1 MILCHKVRTFACLLK
16 QDGKD
21 TYQRQDIPPVYFGRR
36 DCPCRGPRCIREDV
50 MQEEGNPLFV
60 VMLNGAF
67 MFASDLLRAIDVPCE
82 VAFMRMKSYQGTAS
96 TGTVDLLQDMHAEIS
111 GRTVIVIEDIVDT
124 GATIHALLEHLQRR
138 RPKCV
143 KIASLLFKPESL
155 QYDVPVDYVAFEI
168 PRDFIVGYGLD
179 YDEEGRNL
187 KDIYVIDN

>member
-1 MILCHKVRTFACLLK
+1 MEKIHIKDKTFRPYISGEEIARAV
-16 QDGKD
+16 D
-21 TYQRQDIPPVYFGRR
+21 RVA
-36 DCPCRGPRCIREDV
+36 RCIREDV
-50 MQEEGNPLFV
+50 RQEEGTPLFV

-124 GATIHALLEHLQRR
+124 GATMHALLEHLQRR

-155 QYDVPVDYVAFEI
+155 QYAVPVDYVAFEI
-168 PRDFIVGYGLD
+168 TRDFIVGYGLD

>member
-1 MILCHKVRTFACLLK
+1 MEKIHIKDKTFRPYISGEEIARAV
-16 QDGKD
+16 D
-21 TYQRQDIPPVYFGRR
+21 RVA
-36 DCPCRGPRCIREDV
+36 RCIREDV

-187 KDIYVIDN
+187 KDVYVIDN

>member
-1 MILCHKVRTFACLLK
+1 MEKIHIKNKTFHPYISGEEIARAV
-16 QDGKD
+16 D
-21 TYQRQDIPPVYFGRR
+21 RVA
-36 DCPCRGPRCIREDV
+36 RCIREDV
-50 MQEEGNPLFV
+50 RQEEGTPLFV

-124 GATIHALLEHLQRR
+124 GATMHALLEHLQRR

>member
-1 MILCHKVRTFACLLK
+1 MDRVA
-16 QDGKD
+16 
-21 TYQRQDIPPVYFGRR
+21 
-36 DCPCRGPRCIREDV
+36 RCIREDV

-124 GATIHALLEHLQRR
+124 GATMHALLEHLQRR

>member
-1 MILCHKVRTFACLLK
+1 MEKIHIKDKTFRPYISGEEIARAV
-16 QDGKD
+16 D
-21 TYQRQDIPPVYFGRR
+21 RVA
-36 DCPCRGPRCIREDV
+36 RCIREDV

-124 GATIHALLEHLQRR
+124 GATMHALLEHLQRR

-155 QYDVPVDYVAFEI
+155 QYDVPIDYVAFEI

>member
-1 MILCHKVRTFACLLK
+1 MEKIHIKDKTFRPYISGEEIARAV
-16 QDGKD
+16 D
-21 TYQRQDIPPVYFGRR
+21 RVA
-36 DCPCRGPRCIREDV
+36 RCIREDV
-50 MQEEGNPLFV
+50 SQEEGTPLFV

-124 GATIHALLEHLQRR
+124 GATMHALLEHLQRR

>member
-1 MILCHKVRTFACLLK
+1 MEKIHIKDKTFRPYISGEEIARAV
-16 QDGKD
+16 D
-21 TYQRQDIPPVYFGRR
+21 RVA
-36 DCPCRGPRCIREDV
+36 RCIREDV
-50 MQEEGNPLFV
+50 RQEEGTPLFV

-124 GATIHALLEHLQRR
+124 GATMHALLEHLQRR

-179 YDEEGRNL
+179 YEEEGRNL

>member
-1 MILCHKVRTFACLLK
+1 MEKIHIKDKTFRPYISGEEIARAV
-16 QDGKD
+16 D
-21 TYQRQDIPPVYFGRR
+21 RVA
-36 DCPCRGPRCIREDV
+36 RCIREDV
-50 MQEEGNPLFV
+50 RQEEGTPLFV

-124 GATIHALLEHLQRR
+124 GATMHALLEHLQRC

>member
-1 MILCHKVRTFACLLK
+1 MEKIHIKDKTFRPYISGEEIARAV
-16 QDGKD
+16 D
-21 TYQRQDIPPVYFGRR
+21 RVA
-36 DCPCRGPRCIREDV
+36 RCIREDV
-50 MQEEGNPLFV
+50 RQEEGTPLFV

-67 MFASDLLRAIDVPCE
+67 MYASDLLRAIDVPCE

>member
-1 MILCHKVRTFACLLK
+1 MEKIHIKDKTFRPYISGEEIARAV
-16 QDGKD
+16 D
-21 TYQRQDIPPVYFGRR
+21 RVA
-36 DCPCRGPRCIREDV
+36 RCIREDV
-50 MQEEGNPLFV
+50 RQEEGNPLFV

-124 GATIHALLEHLQRR
+124 GATMHALLEHLQRR

>member
-1 MILCHKVRTFACLLK
+1 MEKIHIKDKTFRPYISGEEIARAV
-16 QDGKD
+16 D
-21 TYQRQDIPPVYFGRR
+21 RVA
-36 DCPCRGPRCIREDV
+36 RCIREDV
-50 MQEEGNPLFV
+50 RQEEGTPLFV

-124 GATIHALLEHLQRR
+124 GATMHALLEHLQRR

-155 QYDVPVDYVAFEI
+155 QTNVRPDYIGFSI
-168 PRDFIVGYGLD
+168 PPKFIIGYGLD
-179 YDEEGRNL
+179 IDGQARNL
-187 KDIYVIDN
+187 SDIFVLSEEK

>member
-1 MILCHKVRTFACLLK
+1 MEKIHIKDKTFRPYISGEEIARAV
-16 QDGKD
+16 D
-21 TYQRQDIPPVYFGRR
+21 RVA
-36 DCPCRGPRCIREDV
+36 RCIREDV
-50 MQEEGNPLFV
+50 RQEEGTPLFV

-67 MFASDLLRAIDVPCE
+67 MFASNLLRAIDVPCE

>member
-1 MILCHKVRTFACLLK
+1 MEKIHIKDKTFRPYISGEKIARAV
-16 QDGKD
+16 D
-21 TYQRQDIPPVYFGRR
+21 RVA
-36 DCPCRGPRCIREDV
+36 RCIREDV
-50 MQEEGNPLFV
+50 RQEEGTPLFV

-124 GATIHALLEHLQRR
+124 GATMHALLEHLQRR

>member
-1 MILCHKVRTFACLLK
+1 MEKIHIKDKTFRPYISGEEIARAV
-16 QDGKD
+16 D
-21 TYQRQDIPPVYFGRR
+21 RVA
-36 DCPCRGPRCIREDV
+36 RCIREDV
-50 MQEEGNPLFV
+50 RQEEGTPLFV

-124 GATIHALLEHLQRR
+124 GATMHALLEHLQRR

-143 KIASLLFKPESL
+143 KIASLLYKPESL

>member
-1 MILCHKVRTFACLLK
+1 MRKLTSEEIARAVDRVA
-16 QDGKD
+16 
-21 TYQRQDIPPVYFGRR
+21 
-36 DCPCRGPRCIREDV
+36 RCIREDV

-124 GATIHALLEHLQRR
+124 GATMHALLEHLQRR

>member
-1 MILCHKVRTFACLLK
+1 MEKIHIKDKTFRPYISGEEIARAV
-16 QDGKD
+16 D
-21 TYQRQDIPPVYFGRR
+21 RVA
-36 DCPCRGPRCIREDV
+36 RCIREDV
-50 MQEEGNPLFV
+50 RQEEGTPLFV
-60 VMLNGAF
+60 VMLNGAL

-179 YDEEGRNL
+179 YDEERRNL

>member
-1 MILCHKVRTFACLLK
+1 MEKIHIKDKTFRPYISGEEIARAV
-16 QDGKD
+16 D
-21 TYQRQDIPPVYFGRR
+21 RVA
-36 DCPCRGPRCIREDV
+36 RCIREDV
-50 MQEEGNPLFV
+50 RQEEGTPLFV

-124 GATIHALLEHLQRR
+124 GATMHALLEHLQRR

-155 QYDVPVDYVAFEI
+155 QYDVPVDYVCLLYTSDAA
-168 PRDFIVGYGLD
+168 
-179 YDEEGRNL
+179 DEL
-187 KDIYVIDN
+187 

>member
-1 MILCHKVRTFACLLK
+1 MEKIHIKDKTFRPYISGEEIARAV
-16 QDGKD
+16 D
-21 TYQRQDIPPVYFGRR
+21 RVA
-36 DCPCRGPRCIREDV
+36 RCIREDV
-50 MQEEGNPLFV
+50 RQEEGTPLFV

-179 YDEEGRNL
+179 YDEEGRYV

>member
-1 MILCHKVRTFACLLK
+1 MEKIHIKDKTFRPYISGEEIARAV
-16 QDGKD
+16 D
-21 TYQRQDIPPVYFGRR
+21 RVA
-36 DCPCRGPRCIREDV
+36 RCIREDV

-124 GATIHALLEHLQRR
+124 GATMHALLEHLQRR

-155 QYDVPVDYVAFEI
+155 QYDVSVDYVAFEI

>member
-1 MILCHKVRTFACLLK
+1 MEKIHIKDKTFRPYISGEEIARAV
-16 QDGKD
+16 D
-21 TYQRQDIPPVYFGRR
+21 RVA
-36 DCPCRGPRCIREDV
+36 RCIREDV

-124 GATIHALLEHLQRR
+124 GATMHALLEHLQRR

>member
-1 MILCHKVRTFACLLK
+1 MEKIHIKDKTFRPYISGEEIARAV
-16 QDGKD
+16 D
-21 TYQRQDIPPVYFGRR
+21 RVA
-36 DCPCRGPRCIREDV
+36 RCIREDV
-50 MQEEGNPLFV
+50 RQEEGTPLFV

-155 QYDVPVDYVAFEI
+155 QYDVSVDYVAFEI

>member
-1 MILCHKVRTFACLLK
+1 MEKIHIKDKTFRPYISGEEIARAV
-16 QDGKD
+16 D
-21 TYQRQDIPPVYFGRR
+21 RVA
-36 DCPCRGPRCIREDV
+36 RCIREDV
-50 MQEEGNPLFV
+50 RQEKGTPLFV

-124 GATIHALLEHLQRR
+124 GATMHALLEHLQRR

-187 KDIYVIDN
+187 KDIYVIEN

>member
-1 MILCHKVRTFACLLK
+1 MEKIHIKDKTFRPYISGEEIARAV
-16 QDGKD
+16 D
-21 TYQRQDIPPVYFGRR
+21 RVA
-36 DCPCRGPRCIREDV
+36 RCIREDV
-50 MQEEGNPLFV
+50 MQEEGTPLFV

-124 GATIHALLEHLQRR
+124 GATMHALLEHLQRR